1 MARYPSVVP
10 GDYDIMDKNQ
20 LKEQLEKIIGAQKV
34 ELIDLQGPN
43 ASIRYWRDG
52 LELEQKKQLE
62 DQIYDVLLSHG
73 FEEEK
78 IRIMAVSQK
87 AAETQE
93 RTHLQAKS
101 RPQQAGLKTGHG
113 PSMPKKK
120 RVEGAKKVL
129 AVSSGKGGV
138 GKSTVSVNLAVSLA
152 NSGFK
157 VGLID
162 ADIYGPSIP
171 TLLGQREAKPK
182 ANEDKKIM
190 PIEAHGI
197 KFISFGLFISEK
209 DPVIWRG
216 PMLGG
221 VLNQFLFDVQWGELD
236 FLIIDLP
243 PGTGDIQLSMIQA
256 TEVDGVIVV
265 STPQQVA
272 LLDSQKGLEMFR
284 QVKVP
289 VLGMVENMS
298 YFCPDD
304 DQSKKYF
311 LFGEGG
317 VKKACESL
325 GVELLG
331 EIPMEVALRESC
343 DQGGPYMAR
352 TEFKGKAVWEGYTSL
367 AHNIVRVTQMAA
379 EENKSKGFFR
389 GLFKS

>member
-1 MARYPSVVP
+1 
-10 GDYDIMDKNQ
+10 MDTNQ
-20 LKEQLEKIIGAQKV
+20 LKTELEKIIGEDKL
-34 ELIDLQGPN
+34 ELIDLN
-43 ASIRYWRDG
+43 DENVSIRYSRDG

-62 DQIYDVLLSHG
+62 NKVYDALIAHG
-73 FEEEK
+73 ISEDK
-78 IRIMAVSQK
+78 IRIMAVSKEKKPAAPQK
-87 AAETQE
+87 SQPEAQT
-93 RTHLQAKS
+93 
-101 RPQQAGLKTGHG
+101 QAGLKTGHG

-120 RVEGAKKVL
+120 RVEGAKKVI

-152 NSGFK
+152 KSGFK

-162 ADIYGPSIP
+162 ADVYGPSVP

-182 ANEDKKIM
+182 ANDDKKIM

-243 PGTGDIQLSMIQA
+243 PGTGDMQLSMIQA
-256 TEVDGVIVV
+256 TEVDGAIVV

-289 VLGMVENMS
+289 ILGMVENMS

-325 GVELLG
+325 GTEMLG

-343 DQGGPYMAR
+343 DEGQPYMSR
-352 TEFKGKAVWEGYTSL
+352 EEFKGRAVWEGYTKL
-367 AHNIVRVTQMAA
+367 AKNIARVTQVAPA
-379 EENKSKGFFR
+379 ENKSKGFFK